1 MAFAWFVGAVVA
13 LSNGEEPK
21 FAVEPKVEVEGAAPN
36 GFVLLVGA
44 APNGNDPD
52 ALLELKMSIP
62 QITMCVHNEKTK
74 QKEKIKPWCT
84 QFPYGGSSVLVF
96 GVSDPVLFWC
106 DRREKKRN

>member
-52 ALLELKMSIP
+52 ALLELKMSITTDNDVCS
-62 QITMCVHNEKTK
+62 QNKKQSKRKKT
-74 QKEKIKPWCT
+74 QNHARHGAT
-84 QFPYGGSSVLVF
+84 SSSHGGSSVW
-96 GVSDPVLFWC
+96 D
-106 DRREKKRN
+106 

>member
-52 ALLELKMSIP
+52 ALLELKMSIYTDNDGS
-62 QITMCVHNEKTK
+62 QSKNKTK
-74 QKEKIKPWCT
+74 GKKHKTMEQPVPHME
-84 QFPYGGSSVLVF
+84 VLVF
-96 GVSDPVLFWC
+96 GISNPISYFGATG
-106 DRREKKRN
+106 EKRNEIK

>member
-52 ALLELKMSIP
+52 ALLELKMSITTDNDVFTIKK
-62 QITMCVHNEKTK
+62 QNKRKKT
-74 QKEKIKPWCT
+74 QNHGAT
-84 QFPYGGSSVLVF
+84 SSTHGGSSVW
-96 GVSDPVLFWC
+96 D
-106 DRREKKRN
+106 

>member
-52 ALLELKMSIP
+52 ALLELKMSITS
-62 QITMCVHNEKTK
+62 ITECRNLV
-74 QKEKIKPWCT
+74 T
-84 QFPYGGSSVLVF
+84 QG
-96 GVSDPVLFWC
+96 
-106 DRREKKRN
+106 

>member
-52 ALLELKMSIP
+52 ALLELKMSITTDNDVFTIKK
-62 QITMCVHNEKTK
+62 QNKRKKT
-74 QKEKIKPWCT
+74 QNHGAN
-84 QFPYGGSSVLVF
+84 QFHTWRF
-96 GVSDPVLFWC
+96 
-106 DRREKKRN
+106 